1 MKLTDIPAAL
11 RRVREAGQYRE
22 IRDLRMTGASRGL
35 SRDGREVLVFN
46 SNDYLGMT
54 HEAAVI
60 RAAGEA
66 LRFGAGP
73 LAIPLYN
80 KCFPHRPSQDG
91 RVPRRPA
98 QIDAGRSFSEGL
110 FQEGPGS
117 RGPAVPLKQQATAAL
132 SRVKLHTARSLFRLK
147 SPEPFEPSSPPI

>member
-22 IRDLRMTGASRGL
+22 IRDLRMTSASRGL

-60 RAAGEA
+60 RAAGE
-66 LRFGAGP
+66 
-73 LAIPLYN
+73 
-80 KCFPHRPSQDG
+80 
-91 RVPRRPA
+91 RR
-98 QIDAGRSFSEGL
+98 
-110 FQEGPGS
+110 
-117 RGPAVPLKQQATAAL
+117 
-132 SRVKLHTARSLFRLK
+132 
-147 SPEPFEPSSPPI
+147 SPPHIGGVL